1 MGRDQV
7 DARRQDDGRRRFLR
21 RAATVAGAAATGFGS
36 LEAYAAQPAAY
47 GAPAAGPCRKT
58 VRRYPFHGAHQAG
71 IITEQQA
78 FAGFISFDVLA
89 EDRKE
94 LKELFKTLTEQAR
107 LLIRGVKP
115 KDVEVAAEPQTQDGL
130 TITLGVGASL
140 FDDRFGLAGRRPRLL
155 TPMPE
160 FPDDRL
166 DPATCHGDLSLQ
178 ICAEHPDAVVH
189 VIRELARRTDGR
201 MRPRWR
207 ADGFHNPARPSG
219 ASRTFVGFKDGI
231 INPDTAS
238 SKEMDRLVWV
248 KPSSGE
254 PAWTAGGCYQVLRL
268 IRFRVESWDRVPTAT
283 QEKIFGRR
291 KASGAPL
298 DGRREE
304 DLPDYGKDPHGKKTP
319 LDSHI
324 RLANPRTAETA
335 DSLLLRRSYNY
346 DGGFDTDGS
355 LDLGLVFCC
364 YQQDVARQFATMQK
378 RLAGEPLARFVS
390 PTGGGYF
397 FALPGVRDASDWFGS
412 ALLKT

>member
-1 MGRDQV
+1 MRCNQAGADGR
-7 DARRQDDGRRRFLR
+7 RREEGRRRFLLQ
-21 RAATVAGAAATGFGS
+21 AATVAGAAATGVGS
-36 LEAYAAQPAAY
+36 IEAYGA
-47 GAPAAGPCRKT
+47 APAAGRGRGT
-58 VRRYPFHGAHQAG
+58 AARFPFHGIHQAG
-71 IITEQQA
+71 IITPQQA

-94 LKELFKTLTEQAR
+94 LRELFKTLTAQAR
-107 LLIRGVKP
+107 RLIRGVKP
-115 KDVEVAAEPQTQDGL
+115 KDAEVAAEPQTEDGL

-140 FDDRFGLAGRRPRLL
+140 FDDRYGLAPRRPRLL
-155 TPMPE
+155 TPMPG
-160 FPDDRL
+160 FRNDDL

-189 VIRELARRTDGR
+189 VIREFARQTGGK

-231 INPDTAS
+231 VNPDTAS

-254 PAWTAGGCYQVLRL
+254 PAWAVGGCYQVLRL
-268 IRFRVESWDRVPTAT
+268 IRFHVESWDRVPTTT

-298 DGRREE
+298 DGRRER
-304 DLPDYGKDPHGKKTP
+304 DLPNFSKDPHGRSIP
-319 LDSHI
+319 LNAHI
-324 RLANPRTAETA
+324 RLANPRTDETA

-346 DGGFDTDGS
+346 DAGFDTDGS
-355 LDLGLVFCC
+355 LNLGLVFCC
-364 YQQDVARQFATMQK
+364 YQQDVVRQFATMQQ
-378 RLAGEPLARFVS
+378 RLADEPLAQFVS

-412 ALLKT
+412 ALLKP